1 MEISEIKINGLYRYG
16 DHCLIRVWDINIDD
30 GLVCTQLGTL
40 DVKNFSPALP
50 VDSVVL
56 LDSRDGTH
64 RHSVK
69 VTEKIKGVFLDT
81 TIKGCCTNTGELLEI
96 TMSEHKII
104 RVVYPKN
111 EDYYVEAAPFDDT
124 MAEYLS
130 LCAIPYS
137 MSAIRKIC
145 KTAES
150 AKERLRSILSH
161 SEFYNPET
169 MCIDTVADIPNPS
182 SERDASNAF
191 HRILNSYQEE
201 YPNDYKRLVRV
212 YKFFNIEKFMDIKDN
227 AEFKELGL
235 HIASGMKPSRA
246 INKFFQ
252 ETGISRVS
260 NYEKEY
266 AKLSDF
272 LVNNTVKRRITLSVN
287 PIDYLRMSE
296 GVSWTSCHN
305 IRREGCYCNGVFS
318 YMMDEQAMVLSLL
331 DPNDE
336 KPTYLQDKINRM
348 MFFMNEN
355 GDILQSRLYPQV
367 RIPAI
372 EDFLADWVNDTLS
385 KCLEVENLYQ
395 VAAENTRCSDY
406 VTSDGVHYRD
416 YACDGFGQRIFTQN
430 GEEPSRFNIGH
441 DSYCVLSGKVNTRT
455 NCVVRSDASD
465 QTRVSI
471 YLDYCCPSSNDGFTD
486 YDILSGRAKLN
497 PADGKYYLEWHKCK
511 DCGEIFFGRHIYCE
525 NHRDH
530 HDVPICEECGEIIV
544 GDVIEVDGKTYC
556 EGCYDELF
564 AECEVCGKIHRRDDM
579 YEVDGDSGRFVCSE
593 CADDSEDYFFCEDC
607 GDLCSVE
614 DSTYIENFGMICEY
628 CYDHGNYSYCDDCD
642 RYYRDNEARYVE
654 SVSATICDDC
664 FAENYGYCERCDE
677 AHPNSDLT
685 EVDGYMYCQWCIDNY
700 ASTCELCGELTFSPT
715 EIDGTTI
722 CENCYEN
729 QTEECSECSTTH
741 LRSNMTEVDGEWL
754 CEDCVPEEEE
764 ETTESTPTQTPV
776 VFDDGYEGM
785 LTSSLD
791 TFSEGTAVK
800 VLHYDPA
807 TEQYTIQIDC
817 DGREYYRTVERNK
830 IA

>member
-1 MEISEIKINGLYRYG
+1 MDISEIKINGLYRYG
-16 DHCLIRVWDINIDD
+16 KNYLVRIWDIVDD
-30 GLVCTQLGTL
+30 RLVGTQIGTL
-40 DVKNFSPALP
+40 DIKDFSSALP
-50 VDSVVL
+50 VGSIVTFY
-56 LDSRDGTH
+56 SRREGNKYV
-64 RHSVK
+64 VK
-69 VTEKIKGVFLDT
+69 VTEEIKGIFLDT
-81 TIKGCCTNTGELLEI
+81 VIKGSLTDTGELTEI
-96 TMSEHKII
+96 TMTEYKIG
-104 RVVYPKN
+104 RVVYP
-111 EDYYVEAAPFDDT
+111 EDAEDHYAEAVPFDDT

-130 LCAIPYS
+130 LCNIPYS

-145 KTAES
+145 KTAEI

-182 SERDASNAF
+182 SISDAENAF
-191 HRILNSYQEE
+191 GNIVNSYQEE
-201 YPNDYKRLVRV
+201 FPNDYKRLSRV
-212 YKFFNIEKFMDIKDN
+212 YKFFHLNCFLDIKDN
-227 AEFKELGL
+227 SEFKELGL
-235 HIASGMKPSRA
+235 HIANGMKPSRA

-305 IRREGCYCNGVFS
+305 IRRGGCYCNGVFS

-336 KPTYLQDKINRM
+336 KPSYLQDKINRM
-348 MFFMNEN
+348 MFFLNEN

-372 EDFLADWVNDTLS
+372 EDFLANWVNETLA
-385 KCLEVENLYQ
+385 KCLEVENLYE
-395 VAAENTRCSDY
+395 VAVENTACNSY
-406 VTSDGVHYRD
+406 VTSSGVHYRD
-416 YACDGFGQRIFTQN
+416 YGCDGFGQRIFTQN
-430 GEEPSRFNIGH
+430 GNESFRFYIGH
-441 DSYCVLSGKVNTRT
+441 DSYCVLSGEVNTRT
-455 NCVVRSDASD
+455 NHVVRSDASD
-465 QTRVSI
+465 PTRVNI
-471 YLDYCCPSSNDGFTD
+471 YMDYCCPSSQNGFTE
-486 YDILSGRAKLN
+486 YDVLSGRAKLN
-497 PADGKYYLEWHKCK
+497 PADGKYYLEWHECR

-525 NHRDH
+525 NCRDH

-556 EGCYDELF
+556 RECFNELF
-564 AECEVCGKIHRRDDM
+564 AECEVCGEVYRREDM
-579 YEVDGDSGRFVCSE
+579 YEVNGDSGRFVCAE
-593 CADDSEDYFFCEDC
+593 CAEDSEDYFFCEDC
-607 GDLCSVE
+607 GDLCIIE
-614 DSTYIENFGMICEY
+614 DSTYIENFGRICEY
-628 CYDHGNYSYCDDCD
+628 CYEHGDYSYCDDCGS
-642 RYYRDNEARYVE
+642 YYRSDETCYVE

-664 FAENYGYCERCDE
+664 FSENYSYCERCDE
-677 AHPNSDLT
+677 PYPTSELT
-685 EVDGYMYCQWCIDNY
+685 DVEGNCYCQWCIDNY

-729 QTEECSECSTTH
+729 ETEECSECHDTH
-741 LRSNMTEVDGEWL
+741 LRDNMTEIDGNWY
-754 CEDCVPEEEE
+754 CEDCVPEQEESQE
-764 ETTESTPTQTPV
+764 EDSLHTQI

-785 LTSSLD
+785 LTSPLD
-791 TFSEGTAVK
+791 SFGEGTAVK

-807 TEQYTIQIDC
+807 TEQYTIQIDY